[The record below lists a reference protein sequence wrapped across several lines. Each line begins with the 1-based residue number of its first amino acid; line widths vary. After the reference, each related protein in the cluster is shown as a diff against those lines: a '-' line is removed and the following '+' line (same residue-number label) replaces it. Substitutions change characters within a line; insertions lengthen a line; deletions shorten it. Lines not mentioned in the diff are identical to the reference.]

1 MSQARELLER
11 REREA
16 AKVVV
21 RVTREDEERLDW
33 YLSSYQAEGA

>member
-1 MSQARELLER
+1 MSQARGVLEER
-11 REREA
+11 REEA
-16 AKVVV
+16 ARVSV